1 MKKPVFI
8 RRSMTFDMSN
18 YYATNTDVWVFGS
31 PTQYSAFAKLLSSH
45 TGSIRI
51 AADERGGMDLLI
63 LAAAQH
69 VTHDFVVIH
78 ERLVHQNG
86 RFNMEL
92 IVGGS
97 NAGFKFLTNAFRKLV
112 RRHAGDPDDHIHIDS
127 TDDLL
132 IQPSVFLNI
141 RGPID
146 DIESRL
152 ADLAPPG
159 PYDLL
164 PDMGWRDP
172 ELCPYEPIVEYEDLY
187 GRIPLAK
194 NSEQIAAADRH

>member
-1 MKKPVFI
+1 
-8 RRSMTFDMSN
+8 MTFDMPN

-31 PTQYSAFAKLLSSH
+31 PPQYSVFAKLLSSH
-45 TGSIRI
+45 TDSIRI
-51 AADERGGMDLLI
+51 PADERGGMDLLI
-63 LAAAQH
+63 LAVAQH
-69 VTHDFVVIH
+69 VTRDFIVMH

-152 ADLAPPG
+152 TDLAPPG

-172 ELCPYEPIVEYEDLY
+172 ELWPYEPIVGYGDLY
-187 GRIPLAK
+187 GRIPLTK
-194 NSEQIAAADRH
+194 NSEQIAAADRL